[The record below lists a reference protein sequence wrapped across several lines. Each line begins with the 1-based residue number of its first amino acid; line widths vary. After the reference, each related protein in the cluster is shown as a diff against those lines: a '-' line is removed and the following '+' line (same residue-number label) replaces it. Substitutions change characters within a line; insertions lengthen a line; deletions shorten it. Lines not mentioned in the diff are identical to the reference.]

1 MMLAENF
8 SERCKEKKKRRKF
21 DGRWE
26 EEEKMIGGWKKRSP
40 KSWVK
45 NLQPHYRV
53 WLPIMRPPWS
63 TRAHALCASGLH

>member
-1 MMLAENF
+1 MLAENF

-26 EEEKMIGGWKKRSP
+26 EEEKMIGGWRKRSP
-40 KSWVK
+40 ESWVK

-53 WLPIMRPPWS
+53 
-63 TRAHALCASGLH
+63 